1 VYKKDYFAQ
10 DLFDQGI
17 SSMYRTGKKGTTIGQ
32 LINLH
37 IESSEEVC
45 ALEFARDKE
54 VVGDDDADVL
64 YVEQFA
70 SLGIILLCSLLFS
83 IAGTIVSKMYKK
95 KKATRREYEKKK
107 MSLVTTREFQNMVKR
122 SIESVVYPKLNSIIQ
137 KMDDDLN
144 DNEDNTRWKSTMNPL
159 RSRKSVTKH

>member
-1 VYKKDYFAQ
+1 
-10 DLFDQGI
+10 
-17 SSMYRTGKKGTTIGQ
+17 MYRAGKKGTTIGQ

-45 ALEFARDKE
+45 AMEFARGQE
-54 VVGDDDADVL
+54 VIGDNDADVL

-83 IAGTIVSKMYKK
+83 IAGTMVSKMYKK
-95 KKATRREYEKKK
+95 QKTIRREYEKKK

-122 SIESVVYPKLNSIIQ
+122 SIESAVYPKLNSIIQ
-137 KMDDDLN
+137 KMGNNGPNDDGL
-144 DNEDNTRWKSTMNPL
+144 NEDETRWKSTMNPL

>member
-1 VYKKDYFAQ
+1 
-10 DLFDQGI
+10 
-17 SSMYRTGKKGTTIGQ
+17 MYRTGKKGTTIGQ

-83 IAGTIVSKMYKK
+83 IAGTIVGKMYKK
-95 KKATRREYEKKK
+95 KNAIRREYEKKK

-122 SIESVVYPKLNSIIQ
+122 SIESAVYPKLNSIIQ
-137 KMDDDLN
+137 KMGDDLN
-144 DNEDNTRWKSTMNPL
+144 DNEDNTRWKSTVNPL
-159 RSRKSVTKH
+159 RSQKSVTKR